1 MTNIVQFKKWYAILF
16 SYRGLGFHCIYVFLG
31 SPKGLV
37 KIITSMINLN
47 SSQFFFLSCQ
57 HLQSQETS
65 QFNLT
70 DNSPDKN
77 KFLRACTQN
86 FIHAI
91 LDNNPQKYVYMDI
104 SGINI
109 IHKQHTGNR
118 IGFNWDMLR
127 DPGLTITLI
136 RGTHNT

>member
-1 MTNIVQFKKWYAILF
+1 MTNIVQFNKWYAILF

-47 SSQFFFLSCQ
+47 SSQFFLYRASTSQ
-57 HLQSQETS
+57 QSQETS

-70 DNSPDKN
+70 PNKN

-91 LDNNPQKYVYMDI
+91 LDNNPQKYLYMDI

-118 IGFNWDMLR
+118 IGFNWDMLH